1 MKDNGVM
8 GLRGPW
14 RARARYRMRAHG
26 RDDLRYQHDLHDLR
40 YQRINVAQCPVDC
53 QNGRIEGRG

>member
-1 MKDNGVM
+1 M